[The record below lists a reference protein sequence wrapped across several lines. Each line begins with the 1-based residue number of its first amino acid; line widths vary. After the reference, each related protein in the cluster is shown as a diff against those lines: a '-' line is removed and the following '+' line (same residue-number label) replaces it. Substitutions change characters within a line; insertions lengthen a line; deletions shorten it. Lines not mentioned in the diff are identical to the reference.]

1 MLYLG
6 LEGLAPASLGHHT
19 ILLSQ
24 DYARNIREITD
35 GILPMQP
42 SLYVQHAGFTDG
54 GMAPPGHTSLYV
66 LVPVPN
72 LKAGIDWAATR
83 ESYRRLVLDRL
94 KVLGL
99 GDIEDRIR
107 YERIVDPTEWRDD
120 FFVHEG
126 ATFNLAHDLMQMLY
140 FRPHNRFGPGLYL
153 VGGGTHP
160 GSGLPV
166 IYEGARITARLL
178 IEELS
183 AGRVGAEAAGVPGTA
198 PLAASSDAA

>member
-1 MLYLG
+1 M
-6 LEGLAPASLGHHT
+6 APA
-19 ILLSQ
+19 
-24 DYARNIREITD
+24 
-35 GILPMQP
+35 
-42 SLYVQHAGFTDG
+42 
-54 GMAPPGHTSLYV
+54 GHTSLYV

-72 LKAGIDWAATR
+72 LKAGIDWPATR

-94 KVLGL
+94 KLLGL
-99 GDIEDRIR
+99 TDIEERIR
-107 YERIVDPTEWRDD
+107 YERIVDPSQWRDD

-183 AGRVGAEAAGVPGTA
+183 AGRVGAEAAGIPTTS
-198 PLAASSDAA
+198 PLATSGETS